1 MLTRRY
7 LTRFAWLSVAAAV
20 LTIGLKAAAYILTGS
35 VGLLSDALE
44 SGVNLVAAVLALVVL
59 NIAAQPPDEE
69 HTFGHTKAE
78 YFSSGVEGS
87 LILVAGITIA
97 TAAIERLVHPRP
109 LEQTTVGLILSL
121 VASLINFAVARI
133 LLRAGQQYR
142 SITLTAN
149 SRHLMTDVWTSV
161 GVLAGVLAVT
171 WTGWYWLDPVL
182 ALAVAVQIAFSAF
195 KMVRQSVAGLMDASL
210 PESELA
216 VILQILHRF
225 QQMHGIQ
232 YHALRTRESGVQRF
246 VSLHIQTPGD
256 WSVQRGH
263 SLLEEIEQ
271 AIRRQLS
278 PVSILIHLEPI
289 EDPRSWQDIDL
300 VRPEDEIMPP

>member
-1 MLTRRY
+1 MLTNRH
-7 LTRFAWLSVAAAV
+7 LTKFAWLSIAAAV
-20 LTIGLKAAAYILTGS
+20 FTIGLKAAAYIFTGS
-35 VGLLSDALE
+35 VGMLSDALE

-69 HTFGHTKAE
+69 HTYGHTKAE

-87 LILVAGITIA
+87 LILVAGIMIA
-97 TAAIERLVHPRP
+97 TAAVERLVHLRP
-109 LEQTTVGLILSL
+109 LEQTTLGLILSL
-121 VASLINFAVARI
+121 VASLVNFAVARV

-171 WTGWYWLDPVL
+171 MTGWYWLDPVL
-182 ALAVAVQIAFSAF
+182 ALVVAAQIAFSAF
-195 KMVRQSVAGLMDASL
+195 KLLRQSVAGLMDAAL
-210 PESELA
+210 PEVEIALITQTLA
-216 VILQILHRF
+216 RF
-225 QQMHGIQ
+225 QEMYGIQ
-232 YHALRTRESGVQRF
+232 YHALRTRQSGVQRF
-246 VSLHIQTPGD
+246 VSLHVQVPGD
-256 WSVQRGH
+256 WNVQRGH

-271 AIRRQLS
+271 AIRHQLL

-300 VRPEDEIMPP
+300 YRVEGEGGKQ

>member
-1 MLTRRY
+1 MLTHRY

-20 LTIGLKAAAYILTGS
+20 FTIGLKATAYIFTGS

-97 TAAIERLVHPRP
+97 TAAIERLVHPSP
-109 LEQTTVGLILSL
+109 LEQTTVGLTLSL

-182 ALAVAVQIAFSAF
+182 ALAVAAQIAFSAF
-195 KMVRQSVAGLMDASL
+195 KLVRQSVAGLMDASL

-216 VILQILHRF
+216 AILQILTRF
-225 QQMHGIQ
+225 QQTHGIQ
-232 YHALRTRESGVQRF
+232 YHALRTRQSGAQRF
-246 VSLHIQTPGD
+246 VSLHIQTPGA

-271 AIRRQLS
+271 AIRHQLS

-300 VRPEDEIMPP
+300 VRPGDETIPP